1 MLEGWNEADAGR
13 LLRKEV
19 GDCGCQRSTVEAAHQ
34 AGQRREPKGLGGI
47 LDHRKHLQ
55 GGAGIARSDGP
66 GKLCLEKWNI
76 GEEQPKDIPQP
87 CLAHIGEEAREAL
100 RIPDVWSYEWRI
112 CTMVGICRHGVLAV
126 RQWQAEHRYEIER

>member
-1 MLEGWNEADAGR
+1 MLEGWNEADAGS

-19 GDCGCQRSTVEAAHQ
+19 GDGGGQRRTVEVAHQ
-34 AGQRREPKGLGGI
+34 AGQRRKPEGLGGI
-47 LDHRKHLQ
+47 LHHRKHLQ
-55 GGAGIARSDGP
+55 GGAGVTFSNGL
-66 GKLCLEKWNI
+66 GKLRLEKWNI

-126 RQWQAEHRYEIER
+126 RQWEAEHRYGIVR